1 MAEEINVSQESQV
14 ETPVVVE
21 IPPPV
26 ELPELRYTYQPVDG
40 EGRPL
45 GGKQVIKYK
54 TAEELGDK
62 LAEQNTLLIR
72 KLRSETRKNRLG
84 ISDSDEI
91 PTESPKF
98 AEPISFSP
106 VELTAEQKIQI
117 SRDLLDP
124 EKSEEAA
131 TALVTARF
139 GADPEKVTRALADVQ
154 NTNIRI
160 LAKMESDAFVAANPD
175 YVKCQSNFEAITS
188 WMVRYDLAPVRENFQ
203 LAYDKLKAAGNIMI
217 LSYAGVPEEERVAQV
232 VAPVVPTQAE
242 SAVPVQAIPAV
253 VAPVVVPPVAEIPAV
268 AGIGSGFTRHNS
280 DSSAP
285 VKPAGDELIYEVE
298 SKGTKRTYTGLA
310 AINAMPAEVYK
321 RWILSDP
328 KHVLLEK
335 QLTDEADARRALK
348 RQQSQ

>member
-1 MAEEINVSQESQV
+1 MAEEANVSQESQV
-14 ETPVVVE
+14 EAAAVE
-21 IPPPV
+21 VTPPV
-26 ELPELRYTYQPVDG
+26 ELPELRYSYQPVDDD
-40 EGRPL
+40 GRPL
-45 GGKQVIKYK
+45 GGKQVIKYR
-54 TAEELGDK
+54 TPEELGDK

-154 NTNIRI
+154 NTNMRI
-160 LAKMESDAFVAANPD
+160 LAKMESDAFVANNPD

-203 LAYDKLKAAGNIMI
+203 LAYDKLKAAGNILI
-217 LSYAGVPEEERVAQV
+217 LSYADVP
-232 VAPVVPTQAE
+232 
-242 SAVPVQAIPAV
+242 
-253 VAPVVVPPVAEIPAV
+253 
-268 AGIGSGFTRHNS
+268 
-280 DSSAP
+280 
-285 VKPAGDELIYEVE
+285 
-298 SKGTKRTYTGLA
+298 
-310 AINAMPAEVYK
+310 
-321 RWILSDP
+321 
-328 KHVLLEK
+328 
-335 QLTDEADARRALK
+335 
-348 RQQSQ
+348 